1 VTDLTPERFQQHA
14 SSFDRAADVYERARP
29 SYPADAVDWLLESI
43 PATSVDLGAG
53 TGKFTRLIADRTR
66 VIAIDPSEKMLAH
79 IDGETHIGTGEA
91 IPLPDHSVDAVF
103 AAQAWHWVDPVR
115 GSNEVARVLKP
126 GGTLGLI
133 WNARDDR
140 EPWIAEMSRIIHDGP
155 SAELK
160 ELPPTLGDQFGEIEF
175 FETAWTH
182 ELERDEIA
190 ELVASRSHFI
200 IQDAASQAS
209 VLRELRGLLDT
220 HPDTKDLLHIP
231 VPYRTFA
238 YRAATLDLPQD
249 KGAAH
254 DS

>member
-1 VTDLTPERFQQHA
+1 MTDVTPERFQQHA

-29 SYPADAVDWLLESI
+29 SYPADAVEWLLASN

-66 VIAIDPSEKMLAH
+66 VIAIDPSEKMLEH
-79 IDGETHIGTGEA
+79 IVGEKRVGTGEA

-103 AAQAWHWVDPVR
+103 SAQAWHWVDPVK
-115 GSNEVARVLKP
+115 GPAEVARVLVP

-140 EPWIAEMSRIIHDGP
+140 EPWIAEMSSTIHDGP

-160 ELPPTLGDQFGEIEF
+160 EFPPTLGEQFGEIEF
-175 FETAWTH
+175 FETVWTH
-182 ELERDEIA
+182 DLDRDEIE

-200 IQDAASQAS
+200 VQDAAAQAKILS
-209 VLRELRGLLDT
+209 ELRGLLDT
-220 HPDTKDLLHIP
+220 HPDTKGLLRIP

-249 KGAAH
+249 
-254 DS
+254 